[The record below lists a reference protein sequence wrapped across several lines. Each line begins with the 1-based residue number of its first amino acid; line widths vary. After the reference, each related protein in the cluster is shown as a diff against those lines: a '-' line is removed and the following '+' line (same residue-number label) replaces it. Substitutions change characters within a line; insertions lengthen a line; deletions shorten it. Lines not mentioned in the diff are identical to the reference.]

1 MKKWWALAATV
12 VVLTGCGD
20 GEDASESDNEVDVE
34 ETEEPTDTTVNEDT
48 EDTEEVV
55 EEEPDEDA
63 EADNQEEDVQFVL
76 QISDEA
82 AGLSTETD
90 EILGLLD
97 DLMAESGTEE
107 IGEEGEVRAQYSG
120 LFLTDEQT
128 VLYGVFILS
137 NRSEEAMTNISM
149 DLSVAA
155 DDLVLFEETQVYL
168 DQEHFGV
175 LEPNTAMPVYVEI
188 DIAQLDTI
196 EEISNNRDEITYVDN
211 IVFDSPDENPAPRDP
226 EGHIPGYRP
235 EYMTMMAEGQ
245 DGTSQP
251 EGNVPELEFV
261 LPAYLEDEE
270 LSMGMIHVQDILDL
284 AAAGSIE
291 NDISI
296 YWTGVAEQ
304 QGSEENFEGVFLLMN
319 RTGSDFKNIEFGF
332 TLEDENGNVVFENQ
346 TITLPE
352 EEFGVLRDGTMMPVY
367 VSVPDEGEAAF
378 MGIIEQYGAIYRFE
392 SWNAEED

>member
-1 MKKWWALAATV
+1 
-12 VVLTGCGD
+12 
-20 GEDASESDNEVDVE
+20 
-34 ETEEPTDTTVNEDT
+34 
-48 EDTEEVV
+48 
-55 EEEPDEDA
+55 
-63 EADNQEEDVQFVL
+63 
-76 QISDEA
+76 
-82 AGLSTETD
+82 
-90 EILGLLD
+90 
-97 DLMAESGTEE
+97 
-107 IGEEGEVRAQYSG
+107 
-120 LFLTDEQT
+120 
-128 VLYGVFILS
+128 
-137 NRSEEAMTNISM
+137 
-149 DLSVAA
+149 
-155 DDLVLFEETQVYL
+155 
-168 DQEHFGV
+168 
-175 LEPNTAMPVYVEI
+175 
-188 DIAQLDTI
+188 
-196 EEISNNRDEITYVDN
+196 
-211 IVFDSPDENPAPRDP
+211 
-226 EGHIPGYRP
+226 
-235 EYMTMMAEGQ
+235 MMAEGQ

-332 TLEDENGNVVFENQ
+332 TLEDENGNVVFEDQ